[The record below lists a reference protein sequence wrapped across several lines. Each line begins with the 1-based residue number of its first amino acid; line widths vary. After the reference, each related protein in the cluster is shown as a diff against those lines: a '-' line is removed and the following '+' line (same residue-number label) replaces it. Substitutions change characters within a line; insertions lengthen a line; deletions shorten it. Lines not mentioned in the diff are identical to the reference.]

1 MKVTR
6 VFLDPWKILANQ
18 YQLAESTAFRG
29 PICPHSEGLTSP
41 ATFVSAGRSKGN
53 TFSQL

>member
-1 MKVTR
+1 MKVTH

-29 PICPHSEGLTSP
+29 PICPHSEGLKSP